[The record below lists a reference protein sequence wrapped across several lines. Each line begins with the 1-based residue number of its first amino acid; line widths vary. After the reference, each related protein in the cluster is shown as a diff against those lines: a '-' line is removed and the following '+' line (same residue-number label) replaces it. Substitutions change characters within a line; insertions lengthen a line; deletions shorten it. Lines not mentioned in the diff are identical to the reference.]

1 MSVPHPPHAA
11 SADAPARARRAS
23 FALFAVTIIWG
34 LTFVW
39 MDQGLAAAEQQLGPG
54 HLAAGIGVFLGVR
67 FALAALVLAV
77 CVPSSRAL
85 DREAWRGGAWL
96 GGLLFAGFAL
106 QMYGLD
112 GVTPAV
118 SAFLTS
124 LYVLFTALIDARLK
138 HTGLRGTLVVG
149 AVLAT
154 AGAALIRG
162 PFFLHS
168 AAEGAGFG
176 LAELAT
182 VLCALVFAIHILAT
196 DHITR
201 RSAPL
206 PVTVTSFLV
215 VVAGS
220 AALVAI
226 DAWNSGPVAPRDVL
240 ALCLTPAF
248 AVPLVLSSLLASAL
262 AISLMNVFQRDLDP
276 VRAAILYAIEPIWA
290 TIAAVSYGTDELGPW
305 LWIGG
310 GLLVAGNLVAEF
322 GLTRSSRAMES

>member
-1 MSVPHPPHAA
+1 MS
-11 SADAPARARRAS
+11 APSTRETAGTPRARRAAA
-23 FALFAVTIIWG
+23 ALFAVTIVWG

-39 MDQGLAAAEQQLGPG
+39 MDQGLAAAEQRFGAG

-67 FALAALVLAV
+67 FALAALVLWLAV
-77 CVPSSRAL
+77 PRAREI
-85 DREAWRGGAWL
+85 DRAAWRGGAWL
-96 GGLLFAGFAL
+96 GGLLWAGFAL
-106 QMYGLD
+106 QMFGLD

-138 HTGLRGTLVVG
+138 RTGLRGALIAG
-149 AVLAT
+149 ALLAT

-162 PFFLHS
+162 PAF
-168 AAEGAGFG
+168 AAPDAAGAGVG
-176 LAELAT
+176 LAVIAT

-196 DHITR
+196 DHVTR
-201 RSAPL
+201 RVAPL
-206 PVTVTSFLV
+206 PVTVTSFVFV
-215 VVAGS
+215 VIGS
-220 AALVAI
+220 GALVAF
-226 DAWNSGPVAPRDVL
+226 DAWSRGPVALHDVIG
-240 ALCLTPAF
+240 LCLTPAF
-248 AVPLVLSSLLASAL
+248 ALPLVLSSLLASAL

-290 TIAAVSYGTDELGPW
+290 TLAGVLYGTDELGRW

-322 GLTRSSRAMES
+322 GLFRSGRVQS